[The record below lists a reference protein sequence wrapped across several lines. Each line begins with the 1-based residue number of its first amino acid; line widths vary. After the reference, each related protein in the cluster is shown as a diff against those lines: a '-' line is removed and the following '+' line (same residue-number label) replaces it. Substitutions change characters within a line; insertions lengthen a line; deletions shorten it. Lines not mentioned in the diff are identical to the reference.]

1 MNRNRMTVRRKLS
14 LAFGLMV
21 TLILLV
27 AGIAIF
33 DMTKQKDLF
42 HDYVAGINA
51 RAHLAKDVQSAVN
64 RRAVAARNLVIAST
78 ESDRAAE
85 KLAVNKAHAD
95 VQDRLARLKEMA
107 AAGHV
112 PTHIKTL
119 VDDID
124 KIEHAY
130 SPVALKIVD
139 LALNGQRDEAITMI
153 NEKCR
158 PLLAALIAKTN
169 EYQAVTD
176 ERSGQLVQ
184 QSESDMAAQ
193 RTYLV
198 ALALAAALVALIS
211 GYLITRSLSRA
222 LGAEPDALSDAARRV
237 ANGDLSKMDG
247 ADTAIQ
253 GSVLASLSA
262 MQQNLAD
269 IVAKVRGASESIAMG
284 TSEIARGNIDLSH
297 RTEEQA
303 SALQQ
308 TAATME
314 QFSTTVLNN
323 AENAKAA
330 DQLAMTAT
338 TVATQGGNVVSQ
350 VVDTMRGINDSS
362 HRISDI
368 IGVIDG
374 IAFQTNILALNA
386 AVEAARAGEQGRGF
400 AVVAAEVRN
409 LAQRSATA
417 AKEIKALI
425 SESVEK
431 VVAGTQ
437 LVDQAG
443 QTMDEV
449 VGAIQRVKEVVGQIR
464 AAISEQSSGVSQI
477 GQAVN
482 QMDQV
487 TQQNAALVEESAAA
501 AQSLDMQAQQL
512 IQAVQIFKIEEQS
525 GASLVGYTR
534 RPSLGY
540 AA

>member
-1 MNRNRMTVRRKLS
+1 MTVHRKLS
-14 LAFGLMV
+14 LAFSLMV

-27 AGIAIF
+27 AGIAIY
-33 DMTKQKDLF
+33 DMTKQKELF
-42 HDYVAGINA
+42 HDYVTGINA

-64 RRAVAARNLVIAST
+64 RRAIAARNLVIATT

-107 AAGHV
+107 VAGHV
-112 PTHIKTL
+112 PAHIKTL

-130 SPVALKIVD
+130 SPVALKIVE
-139 LALNGQRDEAITMI
+139 LALNGQRDEAITMF
-153 NEKCR
+153 NETCR
-158 PLLAALIAKTN
+158 PLLAALVAKTN
-169 EYQAVTD
+169 EYQAFTN
-176 ERSGQLVQ
+176 ERSDQLAQ

-193 RTYLV
+193 RTYMV
-198 ALALAAALVALIS
+198 ALALVAALVALIS

-222 LGAEPDALSDAARRV
+222 LGAEPDVLSDAARRV

-247 ADTAIQ
+247 ADSAIQ

-269 IVAKVRGASESIAMG
+269 IVAKVRCASDSIAMG

-314 QFSTTVLNN
+314 QFSTTVINN
-323 AENAKAA
+323 AENAKVA
-330 DQLAMTAT
+330 DQLALSAT
-338 TVATQGGNVVSQ
+338 TVATQGGEVVSQ

-362 HRISDI
+362 RRISDI

-400 AVVAAEVRN
+400 AVVATEVRN

-449 VGAIQRVKEVVGQIR
+449 VGAIQRVTAVVGQIS
-464 AAISEQSSGVSQI
+464 AAISEQSAGVSQI

-512 IQAVQIFKIEEQS
+512 TRAVQIFKLEEQS
-525 GASLVGYTR
+525 GAALVSHER